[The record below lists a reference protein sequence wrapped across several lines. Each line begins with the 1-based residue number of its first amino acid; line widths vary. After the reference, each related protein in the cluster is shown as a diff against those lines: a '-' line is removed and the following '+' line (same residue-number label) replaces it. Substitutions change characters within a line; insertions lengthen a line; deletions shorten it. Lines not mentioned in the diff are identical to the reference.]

1 MVELPFKIFS
11 ELLTAWINGGKRV
24 RAAIGIAGI
33 LLAIGILI
41 FLLSQNLYD
50 SPLGQAGRNAG
61 LIISGIGFVIAFVIS
76 ALQKTR
82 EEAQKEQKI
91 EAVEKRVQENPK
103 ETQAAW
109 ELARIVLEKYINR
122 NLAQVRAIFWLTSLV
137 MMAGFTLI
145 GIGSYQAFHDSQN
158 FKASILTTVSGVVV
172 SFIGGTFLVLYKS
185 TMAQAKDY
193 VTILERINAVGMSVQ
208 ILDTLNDGG
217 LDLKHETIADV
228 ARQLLT
234 MYSSNP
240 ATAFVAS
247 RKKRSAKAPD
257 RQGD

>member
-1 MVELPFKIFS
+1 MIELPFKIFS
-11 ELLTAWINGGKRV
+11 ELLEAWVKGTRQLRIYIV
-24 RAAIGIAGI
+24 VAAILMGLGVP
-33 LLAIGILI
+33 I
-41 FLLSQNLYD
+41 FVVAQSFDYD
-50 SPLGQAGRNAG
+50 SGARVAKALGLVLAGA
-61 LIISGIGFVIAFVIS
+61 GFVIAFVIS
-76 ALQKTR
+76 ALQKVK
-82 EEAQKEQKI
+82 EKNEKEQKI

-122 NLAQVRAIFWLTSLV
+122 NLAQVSAIFWLTSVV
-137 MMAGFTLI
+137 MIAGFTLI
-145 GIGSYQAFHDSQN
+145 AIGSYQAFHDPTHFN
-158 FKASILTTVSGVVV
+158 ASILTTVSGVVV
-172 SFIGGTFLVLYKS
+172 SFIGGTFLILYKS

-217 LDLKHETIADV
+217 LDLKYETIADV

-240 ATAFVAS
+240 VAALPP
-247 RKKRSAKAPD
+247 RARRTKKTPEPA
-257 RQGD
+257 

>member
-1 MVELPFKIFS
+1 MIELPFKIFS
-11 ELLTAWINGGKRV
+11 ELLEAWVKGNRKTRLYIGVAGALMALGIPIFFVAQNFDYGFGARFAKAVGLVLGGT
-24 RAAIGIAGI
+24 
-33 LLAIGILI
+33 
-41 FLLSQNLYD
+41 
-50 SPLGQAGRNAG
+50 
-61 LIISGIGFVIAFVIS
+61 GFVLAFVIS
-76 ALQKTR
+76 AVQQVK
-82 EEAQKEQKI
+82 EKNEKEQKI

-122 NLAQVRAIFWLTSLV
+122 NLAQVSAIFWLTSVV
-137 MMAGFTLI
+137 MIAGFTLI
-145 GIGSYQAFHDSQN
+145 GIGSYQAFHDPSRFN
-158 FKASILTTVSGVVV
+158 ASILTSVSGVVV

-217 LDLKHETIADV
+217 LDLKHETTADV

-234 MYSSNP
+234 MYSSNH
-240 ATAFVAS
+240 ATVIPP
-247 RKKRSAKAPD
+247 RTRRTKKAA
-257 RQGD
+257 GNA